1 MTIAEPRILVSCLGP
16 SRLTDR
22 AIFSLAEARR
32 PGDWATCMRYLALAL
47 ASVAFAAFA
56 GYGCGSP
63 KMPTGPAP
71 EYEDPPAPSWL
82 EDAGTDASAPDLS

>member
-1 MTIAEPRILVSCLGP
+1 
-16 SRLTDR
+16 
-22 AIFSLAEARR
+22 
-32 PGDWATCMRYLALAL
+32 MRYLAAALLAIAL
-47 ASVAFAAFA
+47 A

-82 EDAGTDASAPDLS
+82 KDAGTEAGAPELS